1 MSTMT
6 GTDDAMAIYRAYP
19 RKVGRAA
26 ALKAISKSLKMTSF
40 DELLEAV
47 EAYSRSRVDEN
58 GQFRDDRKYA
68 PHPNTW
74 FNQQRWADDREEW
87 TVTIQ
92 VNSADAFEKLR
103 VAIREHGLMGR
114 VKAAEGMDPIVM
126 EAAVRVGW
134 QRLCEMTEFNRDSLF
149 RLFDS
154 TLKAVARGE
163 G

>member
-1 MSTMT
+1 M
-6 GTDDAMAIYRAYP
+6 
-19 RKVGRAA
+19 
-26 ALKAISKSLKMTSF
+26 
-40 DELLEAV
+40 
-47 EAYSRSRVDEN
+47 
-58 GQFRDDRKYA
+58 QFRSFYLVLFPIAQFRGYHA
-68 PHPNTW
+68 QPGVHTQALVPCV
-74 FNQQRWADDREEW
+74 FGIVPLAFRPLYEGEW

-114 VKAAEGMDPIVM
+114 VKAAEVMDPIIM

>member
-1 MSTMT
+1 MT
-6 GTDDAMAIYRAYP
+6 RTDNALAIYRAYP
-19 RKVGRAA
+19 RKVGRGAA
-26 ALKAISKSLKMTSF
+26 IKAISKALQTVPF
-40 DELLEAV
+40 ETLLEAV
-47 EAYSRSRVDEN
+47 EAYACSRVDEN
-58 GQFRDDRKYA
+58 GQFRDDRKYT
-68 PHPNTW
+68 PHPSTW
-74 FNQQRWADDREEW
+74 FHQQRWADDREEW

-114 VKAAEGMDPIVM
+114 VKAAEVMDPIVM

-134 QRLCEMTEFNRDSLF
+134 QRLCEMTEFNRDSMF

>member
-1 MSTMT
+1 MT
-6 GTDDAMAIYRAYP
+6 RTDDALAIYHAYP
-19 RKVGRAA
+19 RKVGRGAA
-26 ALKAISKSLKMTSF
+26 IKAISKALQTVPFETM
-40 DELLEAV
+40 LEAV
-47 EAYSRSRVDEN
+47 EAYACSRVDEH
-58 GQFRDDRKYA
+58 GQFRDDRKYT
-68 PHPNTW
+68 PHPSTW

-114 VKAAEGMDPIVM
+114 VKAAEVMDPIIM